1 MPPLDVSQLD
11 YSLLVPQFI
20 LLGLIFVAWGL
31 DLLLPG
37 TRKGPIGWVC
47 VLGLLVAVGAAVW
60 QWGVRADF
68 AGVLRIDEFSVFFTI
83 LFLLTA
89 IGIILISMHY
99 ADRFLPQSGEYY
111 GLVLAGTLG
120 MCLMASANEL
130 LTAYISLELLS
141 FSSYVLVAYAKT
153 NLKSNEAG
161 MKYIVLGAFSSAL
174 LLYGISYVYGALGTT
189 SFPEIADN
197 VDRLGLGSPG
207 FGVGLCLILA
217 GLGFKIAAVPFH
229 MWTPDVYEG
238 APTPVT
244 AYLSVASKAAGFAL
258 VLRFLIVALFPMRD
272 VYAPL
277 FAFLAVLT
285 MSVGN
290 LVAMQQKNVK
300 RMLAYSSIAQAGYV
314 IAGLA
319 ALNASAVVAEQST
332 RGMILHLTGYYF
344 ANLAV
349 FGGFIAFQ
357 YLNGGRESLGDLAGF
372 ARRAPFAALAVM
384 AGLFSLAGMPLFAG
398 FVTKFYLFAAI
409 ARAGMLWLVAIA
421 VINSTISLYYYLL
434 IIHQMYVRTPPGFE
448 TAGADGHGPDH
459 GAVAGITPAPALA
472 LATAASG
479 GGTATLVQPA
489 TATATAGSANGYG
502 AANGHAGAGMS
513 AGTGLPG
520 GGHGDDHGG
529 GHGGHGGHGDE
540 GAGGPAVP
548 WWKRKITA
556 DMPPEQDFPHVSV
569 PFAITLGLL
578 VFLVGI
584 FGIGLWP
591 APLIDLLQGASAA
604 VFGG

>member
-1 MPPLDVSQLD
+1 V
-11 YSLLVPQFI
+11 
-20 LLGLIFVAWGL
+20 
-31 DLLLPG
+31 
-37 TRKGPIGWVC
+37 
-47 VLGLLVAVGAAVW
+47 GLLVALGAAVG
-60 QWGVRADF
+60 QWGVRATF

-89 IGIILISMHY
+89 IGIILVSMHY

-111 GLVLAGTLG
+111 GLVLSGTLG
-120 MCLMASANEL
+120 MILMASANEL

-174 LLYGISYVYGALGTT
+174 LLYGISFVYGALGTT
-189 SFPEIADN
+189 FFPGIADN
-197 VDRLGLGSPG
+197 VDRLGLDSPG
-207 FGVGLCLILA
+207 FGIGLCLIFA

-258 VLRFLIVALFPMRD
+258 VLRFVIGALYPMRD
-272 VYAPL
+272 LYAPL
-277 FAFLAVLT
+277 FALLAVLT
-285 MSVGN
+285 MTLGN
-290 LVAMQQKNVK
+290 LVAIQQRNVK
-300 RMLAYSSIAQAGYV
+300 RMLAYSSIAQAGYA
-314 IAGLA
+314 IAGMAALA
-319 ALNASAVVAEQST
+319 ASADVAEQAT
-332 RGMILHLTGYYF
+332 RGIILFLTGYYF

-357 YLNGGRESLGDLAGF
+357 NQNGGRERLSDLAGF

-398 FVTKFYLFAAI
+398 FVTKFYLFAAL
-409 ARAGMLWLVAIA
+409 ARAGLLWLVAIA

-434 IIHQMYVRTPPGFE
+434 VVYQMYVRTPAGFDAAE
-448 TAGADGHGPDH
+448 ADGHGQAH
-459 GAVAGITPAPALA
+459 LGVATTPAPALA
-472 LATAASG
+472 MA
-479 GGTATLVQPA
+479 
-489 TATATAGSANGYG
+489 ATAGGGAVAVGQPGPVGASGAGGGSNGFGG
-502 AANGHAGAGMS
+502 ATPNGHS
-513 AGTGLPG
+513 AQGGTGEA
-520 GGHGDDHGG
+520 HGDPSGDAHGG
-529 GHGGHGGHGDE
+529 GHGPV
-540 GAGGPAVP
+540 GPSVP
-548 WWKRKITA
+548 WWRRRITA
-556 DMPPEQDFPHVSV
+556 EMPQERFYPPQRVSV
-569 PFAITLGLL
+569 AISLGLVL
-578 VFLVGI
+578 FLVGI

-591 APLIDLLQGASAA
+591 APLTDLLQGASQA